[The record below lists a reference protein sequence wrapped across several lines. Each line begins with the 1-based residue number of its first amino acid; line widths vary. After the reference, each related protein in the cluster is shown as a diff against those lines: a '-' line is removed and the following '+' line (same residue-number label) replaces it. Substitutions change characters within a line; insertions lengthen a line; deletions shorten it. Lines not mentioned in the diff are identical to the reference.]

1 MNKLIL
7 LLFIPIVSFAQ
18 SSYDLQGHRGARGLM
33 PENSIPGMIKALD
46 LGVNTLE
53 LDVVITKDGEVVV
66 SHEPWMNPV
75 ICTLPN
81 RDLILE
87 NGENLNLY
95 KMTYAEIKQFDCGS
109 KSHPS
114 FPEQANFHVSKP
126 LLKDLIGTIEKYVRT
141 HSLPLPNYNIE
152 IKSSREGEELFHP
165 SPNDFSDIVYQLLEQ
180 TIDWDRVNIQSFDF
194 RVLKYFHQ
202 TYPEV
207 KLAVLVDKPENF
219 ENHLEDLGFI
229 PQIYSPYF
237 TTLDASIVKKI
248 QSKGMKVIPWTVN
261 AKSDMQRL
269 LKMKV
274 DGIITDYP
282 NLAPRKKK

>member
-1 MNKLIL
+1 
-7 LLFIPIVSFAQ
+7 
-18 SSYDLQGHRGARGLM
+18 
-33 PENSIPGMIKALD
+33 
-46 LGVNTLE
+46 
-53 LDVVITKDGEVVV
+53 
-66 SHEPWMNPV
+66 
-75 ICTLPN
+75 
-81 RDLILE
+81 
-87 NGENLNLY
+87 
-95 KMTYAEIKQFDCGS
+95 
-109 KSHPS
+109 
-114 FPEQANFHVSKP
+114 
-126 LLKDLIGTIEKYVRT
+126 
-141 HSLPLPNYNIE
+141 
-152 IKSSREGEELFHP
+152 
-165 SPNDFSDIVYQLLEQ
+165 
-180 TIDWDRVNIQSFDF
+180 
-194 RVLKYFHQ
+194 
-202 TYPEV
+202 V